1 MDALEM
7 LCGRRSIRKYRPE
20 QVDAGLLSEVM
31 KAGTYA
37 PTAMGRQSPVII
49 AVRDPGDRAAVSALN
64 ARVMGKDGIDP
75 YYGAPT
81 VLLVLATE
89 DAATEEIGILDCA
102 AVCTNMLN
110 AAYAVGLGSCWINR
124 CKQMF
129 EFPEGKALLRK
140 WELSENL
147 RGVASMALGY
157 ADCETPAPA
166 PRKENYTL
174 TV

>member
-1 MDALEM
+1 
-7 LCGRRSIRKYRPE
+7 
-20 QVDAGLLSEVM
+20 
-31 KAGTYA
+31 
-37 PTAMGRQSPVII
+37 
-49 AVRDPGDRAAVSALN
+49 
-64 ARVMGKDGIDP
+64 MGKDGIDP

-140 WELSENL
+140 WGLSENL
-147 RGVASMALGY
+147 RGVASMAVDHKVSPSDRGRRVFQHLIY
-157 ADCETPAPA
+157 
-166 PRKENYTL
+166 KLKKSKYVL
-174 TV
+174 